1 MMLIRCPPLSP
12 WVFGS
17 GDGFGGGDGGG
28 EGGGGDG
35 GSGLGGD
42 GGSGSGSGVGVSF
55 GVAFSTSQVF
65 CFTTTS
71 PVFAVPTFWT
81 ISRTTRTT
89 AIVHGVL
96 CKRRGREQTCRITSL
111 CLSLSRSPTG
121 PVTPTPVDTCPLS
134 LPLPLGA
141 VGWGS
146 PSQTHP
152 HGQTHPP
159 TPRGRDSRGAILAG
173 GGWDRG
179 DRLPSTE
186 RVRIH
191 PGGTVDGGP
200 YPRDAGI
207 LHGSPSHPFFFLHPF
222 ASCFFRFSHIRRGR
236 EAPPCGGAWS
246 PWIEPGWVSFR
257 TRFVSLSIGSI
268 PFLIHGTRKG
278 DDLCTTWEGASA
290 TPRATQAQ
298 HERRFVTRIGV

>member
-28 EGGGGDG
+28 DGGGGDG

-81 ISRTTRTT
+81 ISRTTRTA

-111 CLSLSRSPTG
+111 CLVLSFSHPSSHTHTPRHVSSLSPYPPLGRALGFSLAD
-121 PVTPTPVDTCPLS
+121 TPTRADTPNHTS
-134 LPLPLGA
+134 
-141 VGWGS
+141 
-146 PSQTHP
+146 
-152 HGQTHPP
+152 
-159 TPRGRDSRGAILAG
+159 
-173 GGWDRG
+173 
-179 DRLPSTE
+179 
-186 RVRIH
+186 
-191 PGGTVDGGP
+191 
-200 YPRDAGI
+200 
-207 LHGSPSHPFFFLHPF
+207 
-222 ASCFFRFSHIRRGR
+222 
-236 EAPPCGGAWS
+236 
-246 PWIEPGWVSFR
+246 
-257 TRFVSLSIGSI
+257 
-268 PFLIHGTRKG
+268 
-278 DDLCTTWEGASA
+278 
-290 TPRATQAQ
+290 
-298 HERRFVTRIGV
+298 